1 MSTVR
6 PSLERKIRRGLIVLV
21 VPAFTLLLLL
31 MHTGINRI
39 TSEYIGSRLKN
50 DVENIITE
58 LKWSDGRWQINDSK
72 VSEVFNRVRS
82 GHYYI
87 VRWEGGELR
96 SRSLWDIRPG
106 VDLLPPGG
114 QAQSQTDGLGDE
126 YWQIWRQGIRKHNQ
140 DVTIWVAEDISAFLA
155 RQNEYEYYLLTVLVA
170 LALLIIFLQRSI
182 LHWGFA
188 SLKPLQT
195 ALLRGKVCGAVRL
208 PKAIPEEIKPLADA
222 IERLVDRSG
231 KQLSRSRTATGN
243 LAHELKL
250 PLQHLQILSQAAEVE
265 DNRESLKQ
273 IYMQLQRRI
282 EGELRRA
289 KISGSPNPGELFN
302 PGEELPYLVQLLN
315 RKRNRDNPIAL
326 VQDVPEFAVPFDR
339 DDMLELVGNLLD
351 NAWRYARSRVQL
363 SIRDNHDEGWT
374 IIVSDDGPGIP
385 PDRIEKMCLRGTR
398 VDEQGEGNYGLGLS
412 ICQAVV
418 SSYGGQMRLHT
429 ASSGGLQV
437 IIDIPQSG
445 KESIDEGRND
455 ETEAYS

>member
-1 MSTVR
+1 MSKVR
-6 PSLERKIRRGLIVLV
+6 PSLERKIRRGLILLI
-21 VPAFTLLLLL
+21 VPAFVLLLLL

-39 TSEYIGSRLKN
+39 TSEYIGSRLEN
-50 DVENIITE
+50 DVGNIITA
-58 LKWSDGRWQINDSK
+58 LQWSDGRWKINENK
-72 VSEVFNRVRS
+72 VSEIFNRVRS

-96 SRSLWDIRPG
+96 SRSLWDIKPG
-106 VDLLPPGG
+106 VNLLPPGP
-114 QAQSQTDGLGDE
+114 QIQSQTDGPGDE
-126 YWQIWRQGIRKHNQ
+126 HWQIWQQGVRKHNQ
-140 DVTIWVAEDISAFLA
+140 DVTIWVAEDISAFIA
-155 RQNEYEYYLLTVLVA
+155 RQKEYEYYLLSVLVA
-170 LALLIIFLQRSI
+170 LTLLIILLQRRI

-195 ALLRGKVCGAVRL
+195 ALVRGKLSGAVNL
-208 PKAIPEEIKPLADA
+208 PKGIPEEIKPLADA

-231 KQLSRSRTATGN
+231 KQLSRARTATGN

-250 PLQHLQILSQAAEVE
+250 PLQHLQILSQATVVE

-273 IYMQLQRRI
+273 IYTQLQRRI

-289 KISGSPNPGELFN
+289 KIAGSPNPGELFN
-302 PGEELPYLVQLLN
+302 PREELPYLVQLLN
-315 RKRNRDNPIAL
+315 RKRNRDDPIAL
-326 VQDVPEFAVPFDR
+326 VQHVPEFAVPFDR

-363 SIRDNHDEGWT
+363 SIRESHGDWT

-385 PDRIEKMCLRGTR
+385 PDKIETMCLRGTR
-398 VDEQGEGNYGLGLS
+398 VDEQGDSNYGLGLS
-412 ICQAVV
+412 ICQSVV
-418 SSYGGQMRLHT
+418 NSYGGQMRLH
-429 ASSGGLQV
+429 AARSGGLEV

-445 KESIDEGRND
+445 KESIEEGRND